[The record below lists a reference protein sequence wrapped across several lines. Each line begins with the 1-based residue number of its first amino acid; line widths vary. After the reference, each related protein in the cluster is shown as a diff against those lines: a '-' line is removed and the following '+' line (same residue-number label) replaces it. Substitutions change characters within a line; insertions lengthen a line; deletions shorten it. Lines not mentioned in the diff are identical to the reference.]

1 MRHSQLFA
9 LHLWTEHNDPESND
23 IRFKVQHVLSGEVR
37 YTRNWA
43 EVEAFVM
50 QVFHEAE
57 IGMRPKKERSFTP
70 CLSGRPSEMR

>member
-1 MRHSQLFA
+1 MHHSQLFA
-9 LHLWTEHNDPESND
+9 LRLWTEQADPESID

-50 QVFHEAE
+50 QIFQEVES
-57 IGMRPKKERSFTP
+57 GVRPIKESP
-70 CLSGRPSEMR
+70 E

>member
-9 LHLWTEHNDPESND
+9 LHLWTEQHAPESAD

-37 YTRNWA
+37 STRDWT

-50 QVFHEAE
+50 QIFREAE
-57 IGMRPKKERSFTP
+57 IGVRPEKEDPR
-70 CLSGRPSEMR
+70 

>member
-1 MRHSQLFA
+1 MHHSQLFA
-9 LHLWTEHNDPESND
+9 LRLWTEQDDPETND

-50 QVFHEAE
+50 QVFQEAE
-57 IGMRPKKERSFTP
+57 IGVRTKKESV
-70 CLSGRPSEMR
+70 E

>member
-9 LHLWTEHNDPESND
+9 LHLWTEQHAPESAD

-50 QVFHEAE
+50 ESFREAK
-57 IGMRPKKERSFTP
+57 IGIRTKNEN
-70 CLSGRPSEMR
+70 SG

>member
-9 LHLWTEHNDPESND
+9 LHLWAEQADTESND
-23 IRFKVQHVLSGEVR
+23 IRFKVQHVLNGEVR

-50 QVFHEAE
+50 QIFQEVES
-57 IGMRPKKERSFTP
+57 GVRSKREGP
-70 CLSGRPSEMR
+70 R